1 MDMDIDKFN
10 RKAGDIVPRGT
21 NLGNEFVEFHYFLPK
36 ELPDVREI
44 CLDPVIFEK
53 SNEANRA
60 LGELQGLTKNL
71 GSLELFADAY
81 MRKEAVESS
90 KIEGTFVSLT
100 EVFLTEAGSKKPEF
114 VNPNV
119 KEVVN
124 FVKAI
129 QHGLSKLKEGK
140 KINKEILNEMHEILL
155 TRVRGQ
161 DKLVGEFRKKQNW
174 IQSKGKTSDIHEA
187 DFVPPSEEEVERL
200 MDYLFD
206 YVNRE
211 DGSFRLLK
219 AALIHYLFETIHPY
233 EDGNGRMGRTLILL
247 YLIQSKCIDSPI
259 LYLSPYFSKYKEAYY
274 NSLMEARETGD
285 FSRWMKLFL
294 EGIRD
299 MALDT
304 SQRVRK
310 LIELYNEY
318 KKRLVEV
325 HATPISYTLLDKFF
339 ENPYYSVTLLQ
350 EELDENYPKTKRG
363 MNYLV
368 KCGVIRLYTKHKRN
382 KIFVALDILKIMEEN
397 IF

>member
-1 MDMDIDKFN
+1 MDTVKFN
-10 RKAGDIVPRGT
+10 GKSGTLVPRGT
-21 NLGNEFVEFHYFLPK
+21 QLGNAFVEFYYFLPK
-36 ELPDVREI
+36 ELPDLKGI
-44 CLDPVIFEK
+44 CLDAVIFEK

-71 GSLELFADAY
+71 GSLELFTDAY

-124 FVKAI
+124 FVRAI
-129 QHGLSKLKEGK
+129 QYGLSKLKAGE
-140 KINKEILNEMHEILL
+140 KIDKEILNNMHEILL
-155 TRVRGQ
+155 TRVREQ

-174 IQSKGKTSDIHEA
+174 IQSKGKTSDIQEA
-187 DFVPPSEEEVERL
+187 DFVPPSEEHVERL
-200 MDYLFD
+200 MTYLFD
-206 YVNRE
+206 YMNKD

-285 FSRWMKLFL
+285 FSRWIKLFL
-294 EGIRD
+294 EAIRD

-304 SQRVRK
+304 SKRVRK

-318 KKRLVEV
+318 KKRLVNV

-339 ENPYYSVTLLQ
+339 ENPYYFVTLLQ
-350 EELDENYPKTKRG
+350 EELGENYPKTKRG

-368 KCGVIRLYTKHKRN
+368 KCGVISLYTKHKRN
-382 KIFVALDILKIMEEN
+382 KIFVALDILRIMEEN
-397 IF
+397 IL

>member
-1 MDMDIDKFN
+1 MDIDKFN

-21 NLGNEFVEFHYFLPK
+21 QLGNEFVEFHYFLPK
-36 ELPDVREI
+36 ELPDIKEI
-44 CLDPVIFEK
+44 CLDPIIFEK

-71 GSLELFADAY
+71 GSLELFVDAY

-129 QHGLSKLKEGK
+129 QYGLSKLKEGK
-140 KINKEILNEMHEILL
+140 KIDKEILNRMHRILL
-155 TRVRGQ
+155 TRVRGE
-161 DKLVGEFRKKQNW
+161 DKLVGDFRKKQNW

-187 DFVPPSEEEVERL
+187 DFVPPSEEHVDKL
-200 MDYLFD
+200 MDYLFNYINKD
-206 YVNRE
+206 

-219 AALIHYLFETIHPY
+219 SALIHYYFETIHPY

-247 YLIQSKCIDSPI
+247 YLIQSKIIDSPI

-274 NSLMEARETGD
+274 NSLTEARETGD
-285 FSRWMKLFL
+285 FSRWIKLFL

-299 MALDT
+299 TSIDT

-318 KKRLVEV
+318 KRRLVEV
-325 HATPISYTLLDKFF
+325 HATPISNTLLDKFF
-339 ENPYYSVTLLQ
+339 ENPYYFVGLLQ
-350 EELDENYPKTKRG
+350 KELGENYPKTKRG

-368 KCGVIRLYTKHKRN
+368 KCGVIKLYTKHKRN
-382 KIFVALDILKIMEEN
+382 KIFVAMDILRIMEEN
-397 IF
+397 TI

>member
-1 MDMDIDKFN
+1 MDIAKFN
-10 RKAGDIVPRGT
+10 GKAGDIIPRAAQ
-21 NLGNEFVEFHYFLPK
+21 LGNAFVEFHYFLPK
-36 ELPDVREI
+36 ELPDLKTI
-44 CLDPVIFEK
+44 CLDSILFEK

-71 GSLELFADAY
+71 GSLELFTDAY

>member
-1 MDMDIDKFN
+1 MDIDKFN
-10 RKAGDIVPRGT
+10 RQAGDIVPRGT
-21 NLGNEFVEFHYFLPK
+21 KLGNEFVEFHYFLPK
-36 ELPDVREI
+36 ELPNVKEI

-119 KEVVN
+119 REVVN
-124 FVKAI
+124 FVHAI
-129 QHGLSKLKEGK
+129 QYGLKKLKEGK
-140 KINKEILNEMHEILL
+140 NIDKEILNEMHKKLL
-155 TRVRGQ
+155 TKVRGQ
-161 DKLVGEFRKKQNW
+161 DKLVGEFRKRQNW
-174 IQSKGKTSDIHEA
+174 IQSRGKTSDIHEA
-187 DFVPPSEEEVERL
+187 DFVPPSEEHVDSL
-200 MDYLFD
+200 MSYLFD
-206 YVNRE
+206 YMNKD

-219 AALIHYLFETIHPY
+219 AALIHYYFETIHPY

-247 YLIQSKCIDSPI
+247 YLIQSKVIDSPL

-274 NSLMEARETGD
+274 NSLTEARETGN
-285 FSRWMKLFL
+285 FTRWLKLFL
-294 EGIRD
+294 EAVRD
-299 MALDT
+299 IALDT

-318 KKRLVEV
+318 KKRLVEI
-325 HATPISYTLLDKFF
+325 HATPISNIILDKFF
-339 ENPYYSVTLLQ
+339 ENPYYFVSLLQ
-350 EELDENYPKTKRG
+350 EELGENYPKTKRG
-363 MNYLV
+363 MNYLA
-368 KCGVIRLYTKHKRN
+368 KCGVIKLYNKHKRN
-382 KIFVALDILKIMEEN
+382 KIFVATDILRIMEEN
-397 IF
+397 TI

>member
-1 MDMDIDKFN
+1 MDIAKFN
-10 RKAGDIVPRGT
+10 GKAGDIIPRAAQ
-21 NLGNEFVEFHYFLPK
+21 LGNAFVEFHYFLPK
-36 ELPDVREI
+36 ELPDLKGV
-44 CLDPVIFEK
+44 CLDSVIFEK

-71 GSLELFADAY
+71 GSLELFTDAY

-129 QHGLSKLKEGK
+129 QYGLTKLKEGE
-140 KINKEILNEMHEILL
+140 KIDKEVLNKMHEILL

-161 DKLVGEFRKKQNW
+161 EKLVGEFRKKQNW

-187 DFVPPSEEEVERL
+187 DFVPPSEEHVERL
-200 MDYLFD
+200 MSYLFGYINKD
-206 YVNRE
+206 

-285 FSRWMKLFL
+285 FSRWIKLFL

-318 KKRLVEV
+318 KKRLVKI

-339 ENPYYSVTLLQ
+339 ENPYYFVTLLQ
-350 EELDENYPKTKRG
+350 EELGENYPKTKRG

-368 KCGVIRLYTKHKRN
+368 KCGVIKLYTKHKRN

>member
-1 MDMDIDKFN
+1 MEIDKFN
-10 RKAGDIVPRGT
+10 RKVGDIVPRGT

-119 KEVVN
+119 REVVN
-124 FVKAI
+124 FVHAI
-129 QHGLSKLKEGK
+129 QYGLKKLKEGK
-140 KINKEILNEMHEILL
+140 KIDKEILNEMHKKLL
-155 TRVRGQ
+155 TKVRGQ
-161 DKLVGEFRKKQNW
+161 ERLVGEFRKRQNW
-174 IQSKGKTSDIHEA
+174 IQSKGKTNDIHEA
-187 DFVPPSEEEVERL
+187 DFVPPSEEHVNRL

-206 YVNRE
+206 YMNKD

-219 AALIHYLFETIHPY
+219 AALIHYYFETIHPY

-247 YLIQSKCIDSPI
+247 YLIQSKVIDSPL

-274 NSLMEARETGD
+274 NSLTEVRETGN
-285 FSRWMKLFL
+285 FTRWLKLFL
-294 EGIRD
+294 EAVRD
-299 MALDT
+299 IALDT

-318 KKRLVEV
+318 KKRLVNV
-325 HATPISYTLLDKFF
+325 HATPISYILLDKFF
-339 ENPYYSVTLLQ
+339 ENPYYFVSLLQ
-350 EELDENYPKTKRG
+350 EELGENYPKTKRG

-368 KCGVIRLYTKHKRN
+368 KCEVIKLFTKHKRN
-382 KIFVALDILKIMEEN
+382 KIFVAIDILKIMEEN
-397 IF
+397 TI